1 MLASTAGAALLASVA
16 GAPIGGGVAGT
27 QSTGTGSG
35 GHFASSTTAAR
46 IAVATPKPTVNPLAN
61 PRRNDRRLAISIW
74 SAGVGGAGGVGGGA
88 NGSTG
93 GTPADYARAVPG
105 QDDDR
110 RRTGRHGVVPLAPP
124 SSSSPPVRTP
134 AAAVVTAAPP
144 RRRRR
149 RSPTRV
155 HPRPAGPLLLLAP
168 LFVVTGAV
176 GLGAFH
182 AWLGL
187 PLGGAFAAELWGVA
201 KNLGIM
207 LIPYIPAALGVH
219 RTNRAA
225 LAYDRE
231 LAAEEAAKRWRPIPP
246 VNRRRDERALA
257 RGRTEAHDGGGDERE
272 AGAGEDDVRPAD
284 PDEEG
289 DDDDHD
295 HHGRDPRGRTP
306 SAPRR

>member
-1 MLASTAGAALLASVA
+1 MAGVTA
-16 GAPIGGGVAGT
+16 GAPIGGGVVGT
-27 QSTGTGSG
+27 PSTGTGSG
-35 GHFASSTTAAR
+35 GHFASASATARNAAH
-46 IAVATPKPTVNPLAN
+46 IPTAKPAMNPW
-61 PRRNDRRLAISIW
+61 RNDRRPARSIR
-74 SAGVGGAGGVGGGA
+74 SVTCGGGGDAGGGA

-176 GLGAFH
+176 GLGALH

-231 LAAEEAAKRWRPIPP
+231 LAAEEAAKRWRPLPP
-246 VNRRRDERALA
+246 ANRRRDERALA
-257 RGRTEAHDGGGDERE
+257 WGRTEAHDGGGDERE
-272 AGAGEDDVRPAD
+272 VDAGDDDMRPAD

-295 HHGRDPRGRTP
+295 HHGRDPRDRTP

>member
-1 MLASTAGAALLASVA
+1 MGA
-16 GAPIGGGVAGT
+16 
-27 QSTGTGSG
+27 QFTGTGSG

-61 PRRNDRRLAISIW
+61 PRRNDRRLAASMR
-74 SAGVGGAGGVGGGA
+74 SVTCGGGGGVGGGA

-110 RRTGRHGVVPLAPP
+110 RRTGRHDAVSQAP
-124 SSSSPPVRTP
+124 SPP
-134 AAAVVTAAPP
+134 APTK
-144 RRRRR
+144 RRRR
-149 RSPTRV
+149 PPPRV

-176 GLGAFH
+176 GLGALH

-295 HHGRDPRGRTP
+295 HHGRDRGRAQTG
-306 SAPRR
+306 PRR

>member
-1 MLASTAGAALLASVA
+1 MAGVTA
-16 GAPIGGGVAGT
+16 GAPIGGGVVGT
-27 QSTGTGSG
+27 PSTGTGSG
-35 GHFASSTTAAR
+35 GHFASRTTATK
-46 IAVATPKPTVNPLAN
+46 IAVAAPKPTVNPPAN
-61 PRRNDRRLAISIW
+61 PRRNDRRLAASMR
-74 SAGVGGAGGVGGGA
+74 SVTCGGGDAGGGA

-124 SSSSPPVRTP
+124 SSFSPPARTP
-134 AAAVVTAAPP
+134 VAVPPVTTAAPP

-149 RSPTRV
+149 RTPTRV

-168 LFVVTGAV
+168 LFVVAGAV
-176 GLGAFH
+176 GLGALH

-246 VNRRRDERALA
+246 ANRRRDERALA

-272 AGAGEDDVRPAD
+272 VDAGDDDMRPAD